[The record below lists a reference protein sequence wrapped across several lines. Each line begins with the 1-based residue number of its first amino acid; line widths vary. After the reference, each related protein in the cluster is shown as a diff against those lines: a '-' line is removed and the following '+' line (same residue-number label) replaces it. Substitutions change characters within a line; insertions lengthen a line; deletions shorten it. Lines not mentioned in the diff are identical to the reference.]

1 MTPTTIADLE
11 EVYLSDIQAPFTIMG
26 RAQCDL
32 GPYTSINFIL
42 STKKA
47 LPTYVILGER
57 EEDFNSILL
66 KTEEKKKAEREYY
79 HVTSKYLFK

>member
-1 MTPTTIADLE
+1 MIPTTIDELE
-11 EVYLSDIQAPFTIMG
+11 EIHLSDIRTPFTLMG
-26 RAQCDL
+26 RAHCDL

-57 EEDFNSILL
+57 EKDFNSILL
-66 KTEEKKKAEREYY
+66 KTAQKKKAEREYY